1 MWEWRQSGATESRT
15 AASRALQG
23 PSERGVELPIVNMSV
38 CNGGESS
45 ERGLSFLLKGPTAL
59 ANVPARG
66 PLERPPGRVRLGWW
80 PLAAGFL
87 AGSYAGV
94 RSLESSGAGAG
105 VRGRGGNE
113 RWGGRRCASYDLTP
127 LGLANDGLCFLG
139 PRMARS

>member
-1 MWEWRQSGATESRT
+1 MRGGLGATRVGDRPLLAAGSKGHEIEDG
-15 AASRALQG
+15 AASRARKG

-38 CNGGESS
+38 GNGGESS
-45 ERGLSFLLKGPTAL
+45 ERGLSFLLKRPPAL

-105 VRGRGGNE
+105 VRGRGGKGA
-113 RWGGRRCASYDLTP
+113 RGGGSGVVFPTT
-127 LGLANDGLCFLG
+127 
-139 PRMARS
+139 